1 MMSQRF
7 TIKNAAVWL
16 GLPAIL
22 ALCGLAACAGIP
34 ATATTIGAIPA
45 RTFSNGLNALAANVL
60 PQTENY
66 IDPAGPLFT
75 GEAALQPRPAPD
87 DIVVVSYNLRYGEAI
102 TETIRAFQEIPPL
115 PDADIILLQE
125 MDEAGVAAI
134 AAALDFN
141 YVYYP
146 GGFTPMLRIVGKD
159 VFFYHN
165 NSMGS
170 PILLSDQNGD
180 NFGNAI
186 LARWPIIEPTKLIL
200 PGLHPLTGQ
209 QRTAT
214 RAVVQL
220 GDAPVVV
227 YSTHIEVSTAPSAM
241 RAAQVDA
248 LLDDIPAGASL
259 VIVGGD
265 FNTVTGR
272 GVRALAAQFD
282 GADLDQATADLGPT
296 YTRFGLRPSA
306 TDHLFSRGFRPRV
319 AGVLDDVTASDHF
332 PVWARLG
339 TPFAQP

>member
-45 RTFSNGLNALAANVL
+45 MNFSNGLNALAANVL

-146 GGFTPMLRIVGKD
+146 ASVAED
-159 VFFYHN
+159 
-165 NSMGS
+165 
-170 PILLSDQNGD
+170 GD